1 MVRCTACAPG
11 SCHAT
16 QERKDTPTS
25 PRPSPPLIHFPQA
38 PGARSA
44 SLAFAPCG
52 AQGRIPPPPS
62 RAEGEVG
69 LLFARCFATTCAIL
83 PACATLLLRPRPH
96 MPRPRPFRRGRLGL
110 ARLRRGRLC
119 PRRIPLIPLNPT
131 KSRFEFEFCPRW
143 DEEPDR
149 DRGKICGLVPC
160 SRSFYPCARRP
171 RHVMDGQPGLVPGI
185 RPSMCLPSVRRARL
199 LEMPGTSPGMTACGG
214 GRSERPRTGP
224 TTCKRASETGC

>member
-1 MVRCTACAPG
+1 MR
-11 SCHAT
+11 
-16 QERKDTPTS
+16 RKREKTPP
-25 PRPSPPLIHFPQA
+25 PRPGPLRHSFISLKRRALA
-38 PGARSA
+38 PRAWLSR
-44 SLAFAPCG
+44 LAALRG
-52 AQGRIPPPPS
+52 G
-62 RAEGEVG
+62 EGEVG